1 MKNSEVADSIYH
13 PHTLE
18 FRDFSHG
25 VLWRFRFQSLL
36 PGSDRCD
43 GGGQTAGPMAGDPLW
58 RFASKIEE
66 KLSEKTLRIQWLV
79 VDQHVPP
86 IW

>member
-1 MKNSEVADSIYH
+1 MKNPEVDDSIYH

-25 VLWRFRFQSLL
+25 VMVFRFQSLL

-43 GGGQTAGPMAGDPLW
+43 GGGQTAGLMAGMGM
-58 RFASKIEE
+58 
-66 KLSEKTLRIQWLV
+66 LSGGLV
-79 VDQHVPP
+79 QN
-86 IW
+86 